1 MDLHDYEDVAENYDL
16 YVPEIAGGHEASK
29 VAFHIELAQ
38 EHRATNPI
46 LDIACGTGAT
56 LIPLIQ
62 RGYAVTGL
70 DVSSAMLTVLARK
83 LQALPE
89 ETRQRAR
96 LVCANMLDFQLD
108 EACSLAII
116 PGSGFMHL
124 LSPEDQEQALRTIHR
139 HLIPGGIFSFN
150 SFDPDYSL
158 IAANIK
164 GSSPKPQLRT
174 EYTNASGRRERIW
187 NQAEYDPT
195 NQLIAGSWTFEV
207 LDEQGEVIEK
217 RTRPLRMRWSF
228 EPELRHLL
236 RLCGF
241 EILNIYGSY
250 AKEPR
255 RYGGGVVWVVRKV

>member
-1 MDLHDYEDVAENYDL
+1 MDLHDFTDVAENYDL
-16 YVPEIAGGHEASK
+16 YVPELAGSHEASK
-29 VAFHIELAQ
+29 VLFHTGLAQ
-38 EHRATNPI
+38 EYGVVNGI

-62 RGYAVTGL
+62 QGYTVTGL
-70 DVSSAMLTVLARK
+70 DLSSAMLAVLERK
-83 LQALPE
+83 LAALPE

-96 LVCANMLDFQLD
+96 LVCADMTDFQLG
-108 EACSLAII
+108 EAYSLAII

-124 LSPEDQEQALRTIHR
+124 LSPEDQEQALRTIYN

-150 SFDPDYSL
+150 SFDPNYGL
-158 IAANIK
+158 IAANLK
-164 GSSPKPQLRT
+164 GSYPQPQIRT

-187 NQAEYDPT
+187 NQMEYDPS
-195 NQLIAGSWTFEV
+195 NQVMEGSWIFEE
-207 LDEQGEVIEK
+207 LSDQGEVIEK

-255 RYGGGVVWVVRKV
+255 RYGGGIVWVARKV